1 MHYSTIEKI
10 NYRLSLVGSKKL
22 EMGSNSNNLK
32 WLCFSGLTEDYPIWS
47 TRFLAFSQ
55 TKGLF
60 DTLTGNER
68 PPTPPTRLG
77 NDPTDE
83 ARAAHD
89 AVEAAHLRAL
99 DDIEKRKN
107 TLWCY
112 LAIVL
117 DSTSLM
123 LIRHDCVDNKGLG
136 DGHKAWGLLQE
147 RFRSN
152 ETVTVVSVMRQL
164 ARLAL
169 REDEALHNYFIRAQE
184 LSTRLEQA
192 GNIFQSHCS
201 MPWCS
206 MVYLIATSTSLS

>member
-1 MHYSTIEKI
+1 ME
-10 NYRLSLVGSKKL
+10 
-22 EMGSNSNNLK
+22 SNSNNLK

-89 AVEAAHLRAL
+89 AAEAAHRRAL

-112 LAIVL
+112 LAMVL

-123 LIRHDCVDNKGLG
+123 LIRHDCVDHKGLG

-192 GNIFQSHCS
+192 GEHLSEPLLNANVI
-201 MPWCS
+201 
-206 MVYLIATSTSLS
+206 IAK

>member
-10 NYRLSLVGSKKL
+10 NYRLSLKGSKKL
-22 EMGSNSNNLK
+22 EMESNSNNLK

-47 TRFLAFSQ
+47 TRFLSFSQ
-55 TKGLF
+55 MKGLF

-89 AVEAAHLRAL
+89 AAEAAHRRAL

-107 TLWCY
+107 PLWCY
-112 LAIVL
+112 LAMVL

-123 LIRHDCVDNKGLG
+123 LIRHDCVDHKGLG
-136 DGHKAWGLLQE
+136 DGHKAWGLPQE

-152 ETVTVVSVMRQL
+152 ETFTVVSDKATGSLGTKRRRGTPQL
-164 ARLAL
+164 LHQSPRAL
-169 REDEALHNYFIRAQE
+169 NSPGASRGTSFRATAQCDGAQWF
-184 LSTRLEQA
+184 T
-192 GNIFQSHCS
+192 
-201 MPWCS
+201 
-206 MVYLIATSTSLS
+206 